1 MHSTRDIASEIVAR
15 LQSAG
20 FAAFWVGGC
29 VRDFLLGREPQDF
42 DIVTDARPEQV
53 EKLFKKTIPVGKKF
67 GVIIVVE
74 EGHQFQVATFRAEA
88 DYQDGRRPE
97 KIIFANAEADAMR
110 RDFTVNGLF
119 YDPLTKKIHDWVG
132 GEKDLRAKIIRT
144 IGSPEE
150 RFGEDHLRLL
160 RAVRFAAQLN
170 FAIEAKTFAAIQK
183 LAPKIKVISAE
194 RVRDELIKLFAPPTA
209 DFSLSSPKGGEGRGE
224 EVDTPENEIPSPQ
237 PSPRLGGARENMKD
251 ADLDP
256 GLSNPAQRG
265 NKKLPLPGER
275 VGVRADNSKN
285 YSAAARGLVLLRD
298 SGLLEHILP
307 ELAAT
312 IACEQSP
319 DFHPEGSVF
328 NHICLMLEKMATD
341 PPSLPG
347 SFGAT
352 SESLPWAVLLHDIAK
367 PVTAE
372 RDAAT
377 GKIHFYGHEKVGAE
391 MAEKFLQR
399 LRFPKKQTEEI
410 VTCVR
415 HHMQFKDVK
424 QMRKATLRRL
434 LLRETFPLEL
444 ELHRLDCLGS
454 FGDLEHFNF
463 LVEQAEALKQQPTIR
478 PPLLTGDDLIALG
491 VKPGKA
497 LGALLAEIRELQ
509 LADELKT
516 LREARAWVK
525 KKLAA

>member
-1 MHSTRDIASEIVAR
+1 MTPDSPRAVAGEIVAR
-15 LQSAG
+15 LQQAG

-42 DIVTDARPEQV
+42 DIATDAKPEQV
-53 EKLFKKTIPVGKKF
+53 EKLFKRTVAVGRKF
-67 GVIIVVE
+67 GVMVVIE
-74 EGHQFQVATFRAEA
+74 NKQQFQVATFRAEA

-97 KIIFANAEADAMR
+97 KIIFANAEADASR

-150 RFGEDHLRLL
+150 RFGEDHLRML

-170 FAIEAKTFAAIQK
+170 FEIEPQTFAAIQ
-183 LAPKIKVISAE
+183 LFAPKIKIISAE
-194 RVRDELIKLFAPPTA
+194 RVRDELLKLFAPPVA
-209 DFSLSSPKGGEGRGE
+209 D
-224 EVDTPENEIPSPQ
+224 
-237 PSPRLGGARENMKD
+237 GAR
-251 ADLDP
+251 
-256 GLSNPAQRG
+256 LSPAAAASNFERAA
-265 NKKLPLPGER
+265 GEDT
-275 VGVRADNSKN
+275 RAP
-285 YSAAARGLVLLRD
+285 AARGLVLLRD
-298 SGLLEHILP
+298 SGLMEHILP

-312 IACEQSP
+312 VDCEQSP
-319 DFHPEGSVF
+319 DFHREGSVF
-328 NHICLMLEKMATD
+328 NHLCLMLEKMPA
-341 PPSLPG
+341 
-347 SFGAT
+347 GA

-391 MAEKFLQR
+391 MTEKILQR
-399 LRFPKKQTEEI
+399 LRFPNKQTEEI
-410 VTCVR
+410 VACVR

-454 FGDLEHFNF
+454 SSDLEHYNY
-463 LVEQAEALKQQPTIR
+463 LVEQAEELKHQPTIR
-478 PPLLTGDDLIALG
+478 PPLLTGNDLITLG
-491 VKPGKA
+491 VEPGPK
-497 LGALLAEIRELQ
+497 LGGLLAEIREQQ

-516 LREARAWVK
+516 PDEAKAWVTK
-525 KKLAA
+525 QSGKRKAESGN

>member
-1 MHSTRDIASEIVAR
+1 MTIGSTRELAKEIAGR
-15 LQSAG
+15 LQVAG

-42 DIVTDARPEQV
+42 DIATDAKPEQV

-74 EGHQFQVATFRAEA
+74 GGQQFQVATFRAEA
-88 DYQDGRRPE
+88 EYRDGRRPE
-97 KIIFANAEADAMR
+97 KVVFANAEADASR

-119 YDPLTKKIHDWVG
+119 YDPLTQKIHDWIG

-144 IGSPEE
+144 IDKPEE

-160 RAVRFAAQLN
+160 RAVRFAAQLG
-170 FAIEAKTFAAIQK
+170 FEIEAKTFAAIQK
-183 LAPKIKVISAE
+183 LASKIKLISAE
-194 RVRDELIKLFAPPTA
+194 RVRDELIKLFAPPSA
-209 DFSLSSPKGGEGRGE
+209 NFSLSSPKGGEDRGE
-224 EVDTPENEIPSPQ
+224 ETDDSKNKIPSPR
-237 PSPRLGGARENMKD
+237 PSPSLGGAREEMGRAGN
-251 ADLDP
+251 L
-256 GLSNPAQRG
+256 LPAVQLRG
-265 NKKLPLPGER
+265 YDGAH
-275 VGVRADNSKN
+275 GVTRPASQ
-285 YSAAARGLVLLRD
+285 AARGLVLLRD

-312 IACEQSP
+312 VACEQSP

-328 NHICLMLEKMATD
+328 NHICLMLEKMQAD
-341 PPSLPG
+341 ADAL
-347 SFGAT
+347 
-352 SESLPWAVLLHDIAK
+352 LPWAILLHDIAK

-377 GKIHFYGHEKVGAE
+377 GKIHFYGHEKVGAD
-391 MAEKFLQR
+391 MAENILQR

-410 VTCVR
+410 VAAVR

-424 QMRKATLRRL
+424 EMRKATLRRL
-434 LLRETFPLEL
+434 LMRETFPLEL

-454 FGDLEHFNF
+454 FGGLEHYNF
-463 LVEQAEALKQQPTIR
+463 LLEQAAELEKQPAIR

-491 VKPGKA
+491 VKPGKE

-516 LREARAWVK
+516 SLEAKAWVK